1 MVKEAA
7 VSIRQS
13 STSTTSTLITTQN
26 EVHDKPWKKASMHSQ
41 VDFLDLYSCLLYL
54 NECKPMVRQKCK
66 PRKPAQSMG
75 ILHGKQVMCCAVVK
89 SKWYVVVF
97 GVKASAVL
105 CVQANNVLN
114 VEANDGRDG

>member
-1 MVKEAA
+1 MRQAA
-7 VSIRQS
+7 VSIGQS

-26 EVHDKPWKKASMHSQ
+26 EVHDKPWKRASMHSQ

-54 NECKPMVRQKCK
+54 NECKPIVRQKCRT
-66 PRKPAQSMG
+66 RKPAQSMD
-75 ILHGKQVMCCAVVK
+75 ILHGRQVMCCAVVK
-89 SKWYVVVF
+89 SKWYVVF

-105 CVQANNVLN
+105 CVQANDVLN